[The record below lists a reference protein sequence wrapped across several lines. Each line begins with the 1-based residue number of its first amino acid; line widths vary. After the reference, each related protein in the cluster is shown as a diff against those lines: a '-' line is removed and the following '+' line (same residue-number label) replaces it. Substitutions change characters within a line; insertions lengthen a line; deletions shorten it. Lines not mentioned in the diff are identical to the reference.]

1 MMHASDDA
9 HRATRRT
16 RACVRR
22 DSEPRLD
29 GSAPSSRL
37 LFSRSALSVVS
48 APMLAGMTPVSRF
61 DCRFRMVG

>member
-1 MMHASDDA
+1 
-9 HRATRRT
+9 
-16 RACVRR
+16 VRR

-29 GSAPSSRL
+29 GSAPSSKL